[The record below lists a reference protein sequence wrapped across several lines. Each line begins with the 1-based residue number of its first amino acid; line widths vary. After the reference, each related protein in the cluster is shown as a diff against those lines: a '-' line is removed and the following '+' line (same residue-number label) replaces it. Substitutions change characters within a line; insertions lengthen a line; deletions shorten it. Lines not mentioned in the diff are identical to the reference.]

1 LVEQERH
8 STSID
13 QTLASAILN
22 LSLSKNHQLLCARTC
37 HLESLVSVLVYAACD
52 NLANALVLL
61 ILIPAHITSLVN
73 IADIALGIQIFCMFH
88 KCASFRLTSLFFFP
102 FCPLYL
108 SSISHP
114 ALLFVIRQSNLLCAQ
129 LLTIN
134 LFSTSSN
141 MDPSICAPEI
151 PLYEGRGEVTER
163 DGFIKDVNDLCA
175 LVNQG
180 IEHIPDFPRDHTP
193 TILSLWAASG
203 DEQRMKNAGIDM
215 AQTFWR
221 MVDIQPIARQL
232 RPNGVLASKPAG
244 SYHKLIEASREFGL
258 RMTTQSELDQVAVG
272 AGQHFV
278 RTESFPVQHNAQDD
292 AFNTVKLTVI
302 MIKEDS
308 PVWPPK
314 GPNVRIFAVDLHP
327 VRGSKYPHYISE
339 WGFAYIDTDT
349 IRAHPDDWHLYIT
362 TGHAVV
368 H

>member
-1 LVEQERH
+1 
-8 STSID
+8 
-13 QTLASAILN
+13 
-22 LSLSKNHQLLCARTC
+22 
-37 HLESLVSVLVYAACD
+37 
-52 NLANALVLL
+52 
-61 ILIPAHITSLVN
+61 
-73 IADIALGIQIFCMFH
+73 
-88 KCASFRLTSLFFFP
+88 
-102 FCPLYL
+102 
-108 SSISHP
+108 
-114 ALLFVIRQSNLLCAQ
+114 
-129 LLTIN
+129 
-134 LFSTSSN
+134 
-141 MDPSICAPEI
+141 MDPSICAPGI

-302 MIKEDS
+302 MIKEGS

-314 GPNVRIFAVDLHP
+314 GPNVRIFAVDFEGCVYPIHRHP

-368 H
+368 HEHYDHHPDFPTCRNMNINDGRRASYPRNNTSSGPSGTKKELRIFDEQGTRLEVYMSPDTEIIRKRACCAWLLRNIPKMAASRQGSQT